1 MSPYNRPSVT
11 DNCLYQLSQFLESY
25 TADMKFYQD
34 FRYTVPLFS
43 TLCAAPGNWQ
53 LKHLDLGRSSNP
65 HQCTSAKHLLFRV
78 LTCELRLL
86 QNIWVDPA
94 SDIVGFPKRLWI
106 AGSVK
111 ELAWQALQLCLFRAL
126 SNWPWYTTDSIIAFK
141 GGSFELNVQCASLM
155 V

>member
-53 LKHLDLGRSSNP
+53 LKHLDLGRRLILTTAL
-65 HQCTSAKHLLFRV
+65 HQCKT
-78 LTCELRLL
+78 
-86 QNIWVDPA
+86 P
-94 SDIVGFPKRLWI
+94 
-106 AGSVK
+106 
-111 ELAWQALQLCLFRAL
+111 ALQGF
-126 SNWPWYTTDSIIAFK
+126 D
-141 GGSFELNVQCASLM
+141 V
-155 V
+155 

>member
-1 MSPYNRPSVT
+1 MSPYNRPSIT

-78 LTCELRLL
+78 LTCELGLL

-94 SDIVGFPKRLWI
+94 SHTVGFPKLWI
-106 AGSVK
+106 AQWIK
-111 ELAWQALQLCLFRAL
+111 ELAMQLCLFRTL
-126 SNWPWYTTDSIIAFK
+126 SNWPWYTTDSIIEGREFWAEFAMCIIN
-141 GGSFELNVQCASLM
+141 GIE
-155 V
+155 

>member
-1 MSPYNRPSVT
+1 MSPYNRPSIT
-11 DNCLYQLSQFLESY
+11 DNCLYRLSQFLESY

-78 LTCELRLL
+78 LTCELGLL

-94 SDIVGFPKRLWI
+94 SDIAGFPKLWI
-106 AGSVK
+106 LDSTMGEGASMTS
-111 ELAWQALQLCLFRAL
+111 LAAMLVQ
-126 SNWPWYTTDSIIAFK
+126 N
-141 GGSFELNVQCASLM
+141 FEYGIRLIVSLD
-155 V
+155 

>member
-1 MSPYNRPSVT
+1 MSPYNRPSIT

-78 LTCELRLL
+78 LTCELGLL

-94 SDIVGFPKRLWI
+94 SDIVGFPKLWI
-106 AGSVK
+106 ARWVK
-111 ELAWQALQLCLFRAL
+111 ELA
-126 SNWPWYTTDSIIAFK
+126 
-141 GGSFELNVQCASLM
+141 
-155 V
+155 

>member
-1 MSPYNRPSVT
+1 MSPYNRPSIT

-65 HQCTSAKHLLFRV
+65 HQCTSAKHPFFRV
-78 LTCELRLL
+78 LTCELGLL

-94 SDIVGFPKRLWI
+94 SDKVGFPKLWI
-106 AGSVK
+106 ARWVK
-111 ELAWQALQLCLFRAL
+111 ELAWQALQLCLFRTL

-141 GGSFELNVQCASLM
+141 GVSFELNVQCASLM